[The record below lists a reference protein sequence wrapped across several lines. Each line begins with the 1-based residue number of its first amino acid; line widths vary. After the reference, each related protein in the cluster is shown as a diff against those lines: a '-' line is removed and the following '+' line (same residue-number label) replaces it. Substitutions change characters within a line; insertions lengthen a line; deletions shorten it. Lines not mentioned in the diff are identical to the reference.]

1 MLALSTDTVLDHH
14 GKEESPMETVYAT
27 QNLRTPRGLVTRGQ
41 AGVVE
46 GKIVQFGKTLYDV
59 KWTNGVHDYVV
70 ADEIEAGR
78 TK

>member
-1 MLALSTDTVLDHH
+1 
-14 GKEESPMETVYAT
+14 METVVVYAT
-27 QNLRTPRGLVTRGQ
+27 QNLRTPRGLVRRGQ

-46 GKIVQFGKTLYDV
+46 GKIVQFGKILYDV

>member
-1 MLALSTDTVLDHH
+1 MKTI
-14 GKEESPMETVYAT
+14 VYAT

-41 AGVVE
+41 AGVVQ

-70 ADEIEAGR
+70 ADEIEAVR
-78 TK
+78 IE

>member
-1 MLALSTDTVLDHH
+1 
-14 GKEESPMETVYAT
+14 METEIRAT

-41 AGVVE
+41 AGVVA
-46 GKIVQFGKTLYDV
+46 GTIVQFGKTLYDV

-70 ADEIEAGR
+70 ADEIETRR

>member
-1 MLALSTDTVLDHH
+1 
-14 GKEESPMETVYAT
+14 METEIRAT